1 MIDQMMI
8 PLHAIVSSDQ
18 LEGHHVHAIRTVHL
32 FFKKYLLKEEHQ
44 NSRHAHLL
52 HDVLD
57 MTIDLEDHYI
67 NLYGPDLVT
76 ESANRAAEC
85 EDDDDGGEEETHG
98 HREYKDLGSFL
109 SMEETALL
117 IETTQVTDDQ
127 MSFCAGHKA
136 FNNAVNASTIQRRTE
151 QGSTYSKAKNLGW

>member
-8 PLHAIVSSDQ
+8 PLHAIVSSDE

-32 FFKKYLLKEEHQ
+32 FFKKHLLKEEHHQ
-44 NSRHAHLL
+44 NNRHGHLL

-67 NLYGPDLVT
+67 NLYGPDLIA
-76 ESANRAAEC
+76 ESAKREAEC
-85 EDDDDGGEEETHG
+85 EDDDDSEEEDPHG
-98 HREYKDLGSFL
+98 RREYKDLASFL

-117 IETTQVTDDQ
+117 IETTQVTDDH
-127 MSFCAGHKA
+127 MSFCACHKA

-151 QGSTYSKAKNLGW
+151 QGSTYSKAKNLG